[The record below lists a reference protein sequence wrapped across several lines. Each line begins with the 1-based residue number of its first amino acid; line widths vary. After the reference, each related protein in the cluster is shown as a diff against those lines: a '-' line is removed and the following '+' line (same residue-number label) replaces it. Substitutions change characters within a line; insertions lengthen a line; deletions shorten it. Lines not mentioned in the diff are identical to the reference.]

1 MNETINQARAIF
13 YDFFAGLLLGDLLQG
28 REALIKTQLVRL
40 ATAPLDEAAE
50 KSFAILDFELQE
62 KEGFQKLTHEFDEL
76 FCIPMSGDV
85 VLPYISHFKQG
96 CLNGDI
102 LVDIRQTIKELPVRA
117 NNEIFKET
125 EDNFGFLFLVMRY
138 CIEAKNFQA
147 SEKEIV
153 QSYLL
158 PFVGA
163 FIEEINANPKANLY
177 KEVAVILKSFMDF
190 EKGYIK

>member
-1 MNETINQARAIF
+1 MDETINQARAIF
-13 YDFFAGLLLGDLLQG
+13 YDFFAGLFLGDLLQG
-28 REALIKTQLVRL
+28 REALIQTQLARL
-40 ATAPLDEAAE
+40 STAPLDEAAE
-50 KSFAILDFELQE
+50 KSFAILDFEL
-62 KEGFQKLTHEFDEL
+62 KEEGGFQKLTHEFDEL
-76 FCIPMSGDV
+76 FCIPVTGDV

-102 LVDIRQTIKELPVRA
+102 LADIRQTIKELPIRA
-117 NNEIFKET
+117 NSEVFKET

-147 SEKEIV
+147 AEKEIV
-153 QSYLL
+153 KIYVL

-163 FIEEINANPKANLY
+163 FIEEINTNPKANLY
-177 KEVAVILKSFMDF
+177 KEVAAILKSFMDF